1 MKMNKKGFT
10 LIELLAVIVILAII
24 ALIATPIV
32 LGIINDARKS
42 SKERSVELVASGAQN
57 AYTSYMMKN
66 NGNEPT
72 GVCDFMTSE
81 FFTVSKTK
89 DLTCTDSTAKLTT
102 EDGVSVEV
110 TLGSGQITTKGNNN
124 KTVVTKLTSAE

>member
-72 GVCDFMTSE
+72 DVCDFMTSE

-89 DLTCTDSTAKLTT
+89 DLACSNKKATLTT
-102 EDGVSVEV
+102 EDGVSVDV
-110 TLGSGQITTKGNNN
+110 TLGSGKITTTGDNG
-124 KTVVTKLTSAE
+124 KTVETRLTSAE